1 MSKNQLNYDEIKDQ
15 HLDTMISLAFKHA
28 DALETQEIMEECE
41 HAECPVDEKRVKAT
55 YDMFLD
61 KLAKQEA
68 QERKQSRIVR
78 FRRSIPRVI
87 QIAACLVLVLG
98 IATPFAV
105 ANVEVVRVRIME
117 LLIDIQEDHAELIF
131 VEDEDAEF
139 YVPADWQGNYYPSYI
154 PAGFNLVE
162 QGEFTCYVR
171 YQDNAGQNIYFTEY
185 NESDTVNINSEN
197 AALSYSEI
205 NGHDVF
211 VIERD
216 DMVIAAWAVEDRY
229 IVMET
234 ELPKDE
240 ALNLVQ
246 NVRRISQIP

>member
-1 MSKNQLNYDEIKDQ
+1 MSKNQLNYDEIQDQ
-15 HLDTMISLAFKHA
+15 HLDTMLKLAFKHA
-28 DALETQEIMEECE
+28 DALEAQEIMEECE
-41 HAECPVDEKRVKAT
+41 NTECLVDEERAKAT
-55 YDMFLD
+55 YDIFLD

-68 QERKQSRIVR
+68 LERKQSRIVQ

-105 ANVEVVRVRIME
+105 ANVEAIRVRVME
-117 LLIDIQEDHAELIF
+117 LLIDIQEDHTELNF
-131 VEDEDAEF
+131 VENEDAGF
-139 YVPADWQGNYYPSYI
+139 YVPANWQGSYYPSYI

-185 NESDTVNINSEN
+185 NESDAVDINSEN

-216 DMVIAAWAVEDRY
+216 DMVIATWAVEDRY

-240 ALNLVQ
+240 ALNVVQ